1 VVKLVPEVDIGYETD
16 TFVDVCSND
25 DATHD
30 TDDEADGDA
39 KGDDNAEVV
48 AGDDAITDAVD
59 DATTDADVDTKAGG
73 SDEGG
78 RAHPADPHAQ
88 YDDVLANVD
97 EYVVAGQ
104 FDKSPEHDVVTKVE
118 VTNAVDVRR
127 VLLCRG
133 VKMGKLLVGA
143 LLGMLLNVA
152 DDGAMGPYSR
162 AELRMVLLG
171 AGSRVLWLSI
181 SSSTFAQL

>member
-1 VVKLVPEVDIGYETD
+1 MVKVRVMGTVVTSVEVDCTPPADVELVSE
-16 TFVDVCSND
+16 VDVGVG
-25 DATHD
+25 
-30 TDDEADGDA
+30 TDRVAD
-39 KGDDNAEVV
+39 N
-48 AGDDAITDAVD
+48 
-59 DATTDADVDTKAGG
+59 DADVDTGAGG

-78 RAHPADPHAQ
+78 ITHPADPHAQ

-104 FDKSPEHDVVTKVE
+104 FDTSLEHDVVTNVE
-118 VTNAVDVRR
+118 VTNTVEVRR

-133 VKMGKLLVGA
+133 VKTGKLVVGA

-152 DDGAMGPYSR
+152 DEGAMGPFSR

-171 AGSRVLWLSI
+171 AGPRVS
-181 SSSTFAQL
+181 